1 MLSTDRRR
9 LRMSRPSLPG
19 RMHMCFNRLM
29 RGRTVHLPGVVLLVG
44 YFIILISYIISNRYR
59 AAYAAGP
66 AAGAPP

>member
-1 MLSTDRRR
+1 
-9 LRMSRPSLPG
+9 
-19 RMHMCFNRLM
+19 MHMCFNRLM